1 MSKLSKGRIMRS
13 NAGGESSESRIRRQN
28 CNRPSEK
35 NVAAFFRRPLPPAS
49 GMAMAAKQKGGTLCR
64 PTR

>member
-1 MSKLSKGRIMRS
+1 MRS

-35 NVAAFFRRPLPPAS
+35 TVAAFFRRPLPPAS
-49 GMAMAAKQKGGTLCR
+49 GMAMAAKQKDGTPCR

>member
-1 MSKLSKGRIMRS
+1 MRS

-35 NVAAFFRRPLPPAS
+35 PLRHFSDGLFPPAS
-49 GMAMAAKQKGGTLCR
+49 GMAMAAKQKGGTPCR
-64 PTR
+64 PRR